1 MAWTIESAIV
11 RKVATIDAHRTCLE
25 AAQVMTKEFV
35 GALVITSTSGINGIF
50 TERDLMTRVVAK
62 SRDPDKV
69 GLHEMMT
76 NNLIKVS
83 PKETANDCLNLMK
96 QHRCRHLLV
105 FDSDEFIGIIS
116 LRDIVALMME
126 EQKDL
131 IGQLEHYISS

>member
-1 MAWTIESAIV
+1 MAWTIESVIV
-11 RKVATIDAHRTCLE
+11 RKVATIDQHRTCLE
-25 AAQVMTKEFV
+25 AAQVMAKELV
-35 GALVITSTSGINGIF
+35 GALVITGTSGITGIF

-62 SRDPDKV
+62 SRDADKV

-76 NNLIKVS
+76 SNLVKVS
-83 PKETANDCLNLMK
+83 PQETANDCLSLMK

-105 FDSDEFIGIIS
+105 FDRDEFVGIVS
-116 LRDIVALMME
+116 LRDIVALMVE

>member
-11 RKVATIDAHRTCLE
+11 RKVATIDVHRTCLE
-25 AAQVMTKEFV
+25 AAQMMTKEFV

>member
-11 RKVATIDAHRTCLE
+11 RKVATIDEHRSCLE

-35 GALVITSTSGINGIF
+35 GALVITSTSGITGFF
-50 TERDLMTRVVAK
+50 TERDLMTRLVAK
-62 SRDPDKV
+62 GRDPEKV
-69 GLHEMMT
+69 SLQEMMT
-76 NNLIKVS
+76 GDLLKVG
-83 PKETANDCLNLMK
+83 PRRRANDCLDLMK

-105 FDSDEFIGIIS
+105 FDGDEFIGIIS

-131 IGQLEHYISS
+131 IGQLEQYISS

>member
-25 AAQVMTKEFV
+25 AAQMMTKEFV